1 MDNEQ
6 FEFDA
11 LHHGHH
17 QHAQQHSQNQ
27 NVFGQPPHGP
37 GFWSGVP
44 PPPGGFGGNPGLGP
58 AGGMDFSMFMYNG
71 NGNMSGSERVK
82 KV

>member
-27 NVFGQPPHGP
+27 NMFGQPPHGP
-37 GFWSGVP
+37 GLWSGGP
-44 PPPGGFGGNPGLGP
+44 PPLGGFGGNPGLGP
-58 AGGMDFSMFMYNG
+58 PGGMDFSMFMYNG